1 MTLPKQSP
9 LLIKPEPPLSH
20 RHQQSLPP
28 SLEVNASDEV
38 QLEGE
43 ADGFLGH
50 IIRRRRNSF
59 RAVKCL
65 LSTRFVNYVSIGMN
79 RLLTRRSGTRL
90 SVIEVHNSLA
100 SRIATAK
107 PSKGLITI
115 AATVV
120 TRSR

>member
-1 MTLPKQSP
+1 M
-9 LLIKPEPPLSH
+9 LIKRELPLSH

-43 ADGFLGH
+43 ADGLLGH

-59 RAVKCL
+59 RAMKCL
-65 LSTRFVNYVSIGMN
+65 LSTWFVNHVSIGMN
-79 RLLTRRSGTRL
+79 RLLTRRSGTQL
-90 SVIEVHNSLA
+90 SVIEVNNGLA

-107 PSKGLITI
+107 PSKGLISI
-115 AATVV
+115 AATVI